1 MLVAVR
7 RHDTLER
14 HIHLAD
20 PGIRIQ
26 RAIGRFET
34 HCPAKGHPEDI
45 AFVYL
50 DGHMQKGGVPKLL
63 ILRWDNGTGRFRHE
77 ILPPMR

>member
-45 AFVYL
+45 AAPPVRFPALPHVSRRHPHPL
-50 DGHMQKGGVPKLL
+50 WVVP
-63 ILRWDNGTGRFRHE
+63 
-77 ILPPMR
+77 